1 MAKNKIGL
9 EVKGFD
15 ELIAN
20 LEGLNGDT
28 KRAVEGCLRVATDTV
43 AAKAKPAMSNH
54 KRTGGTVKS
63 IVSREPVKWQ
73 GTFASI
79 EAGFNLKKGGMPSIF
94 LMYGT
99 PKMPKDQAV
108 YDAVYGSRTRR
119 AIAKR
124 QKAIFDGMIRKRMG
138 G

>member
-1 MAKNKIGL
+1 MTKNKIGL

-28 KRAVEGCLRVATDTV
+28 KRAVEGCLRVARDTV
-43 AAKAKPAMSNH
+43 AAKAKVAMNGH
-54 KRTGGTVKS
+54 KRTGATIES
-63 IVSREPVKWQ
+63 IITHDPVKWQ
-73 GTFASI
+73 GTLASI
-79 EAGFNLKKGGMPSIF
+79 EAGFNLKHGGMPSIF

-99 PKMPKDQAV
+99 PKMPKDQAL

-119 AIAKR
+119 KIAKK